1 MMDTEETEDFEAAKE
16 IGRMISE
23 FRQEF
28 MDRIRTGIEAEVV
41 EMEAEG
47 FDPARGRGR
56 GPLWAEGGS
65 L

>member
-1 MMDTEETEDFEAAKE
+1 MMESKETEDFEAAKE

-28 MDRIRTGIEAEVV
+28 MDSVRKGFEDEVRK
-41 EMEAEG
+41 MEEEG

-56 GPLWAEGGS
+56 GPLWAEGGP

>member
-1 MMDTEETEDFEAAKE
+1 MMDTEETEDFEAATE

-28 MDRIRTGIEAEVV
+28 MDSIRTGIEAEV
-41 EMEAEG
+41 EKMEAEG
-47 FDPARGRGR
+47 FDPARGSGR